1 MKDQR
6 RRRVNGTNWGV
17 GGTDKLIEER
27 FDGTNKLGVE
37 QNKESVENS
46 KELMGGAEVV
56 IKFN

>member
-1 MKDQR
+1 
-6 RRRVNGTNWGV
+6 
-17 GGTDKLIEER
+17 LIEER